1 MKNNTIYHLEKLG
14 DFLIKRTIGKGT
26 FSKVKLA
33 INTKTSEKVAIK
45 ILEKSKIT
53 EKDDIERLIREMFIL
68 KNLNNENI
76 IKTYEIEE
84 TNNSYL
90 IIMEYCEKGELFNYI
105 IKNNKLSEEET
116 SFFFY
121 QIVNGLEYLHSKG
134 IIHRDLK
141 PENLLLTSD
150 YKLKIID
157 FGLSN
162 FFDGK
167 NLLITPCGSPCYAS
181 PEMVSG
187 KKYNGFFSDIWALG
201 IVLFA
206 MICGYLPFE
215 DKDNDVLFEKI
226 KKCDLVFPDYLSSLI
241 KDLIIKILKVK
252 PQDRIKIE
260 DIKKHKFYLIGKKLY
275 DFKFNKDNENVNK
288 RNYSCNI
295 SYTSIPTITDIK
307 SKQIFTEQIGPP
319 SIWS

>member
-116 SFFFY
+116 SFFF
-121 QIVNGLEYLHSKG
+121 
-134 IIHRDLK
+134 
-141 PENLLLTSD
+141 
-150 YKLKIID
+150 
-157 FGLSN
+157 LSN
-162 FFDGK
+162 SK
-167 NLLITPCGSPCYAS
+167 WIR
-181 PEMVSG
+181 
-187 KKYNGFFSDIWALG
+187 I
-201 IVLFA
+201 
-206 MICGYLPFE
+206 
-215 DKDNDVLFEKI
+215 
-226 KKCDLVFPDYLSSLI
+226 SS
-241 KDLIIKILKVK
+241 
-252 PQDRIKIE
+252 
-260 DIKKHKFYLIGKKLY
+260 F
-275 DFKFNKDNENVNK
+275 K
-288 RNYSCNI
+288 RNNS
-295 SYTSIPTITDIK
+295 
-307 SKQIFTEQIGPP
+307 
-319 SIWS
+319 